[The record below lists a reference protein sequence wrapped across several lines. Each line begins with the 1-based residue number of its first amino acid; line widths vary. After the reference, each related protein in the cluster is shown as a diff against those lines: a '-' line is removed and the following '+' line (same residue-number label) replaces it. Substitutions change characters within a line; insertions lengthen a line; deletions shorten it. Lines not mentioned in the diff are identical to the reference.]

1 MPVNDINRPCSSHG
15 RGHLKACQD
24 VEWHGICSSLP
35 ALLNCLVLVLS
46 RVHFAAAWPVY
57 HAAKVQKMSGSK
69 PTPQEAE
76 STRGVDIRI
85 GKRAPKSTNI
95 KFSDVLS
102 LITGR
107 GATAVDFVDFSNCVA
122 VIGCHWCGVWLCFM
136 QSASK
141 SARRHPNVS
150 VQLLG
155 ESQNTL
161 ASWLV
166 SALASRLCCTEKAR
180 TSNRIPAEVY
190 T

>member
-1 MPVNDINRPCSSHG
+1 MVVDILKHVRMWSDMGFAPACLHFLTAWCLFCREFILQQLGQFIMPQRC
-15 RGHLKACQD
+15 KKCQ
-24 VEWHGICSSLP
+24 
-35 ALLNCLVLVLS
+35 
-46 RVHFAAAWPVY
+46 
-57 HAAKVQKMSGSK
+57 VQNPK
-69 PTPQEAE
+69 PTNLHRKRQKG
-76 STRGVDIRI
+76 TRGVDII